1 MNPSSK
7 KLYEAPSTECVELKM
22 SNALLQ
28 ASDPM
33 NSSAYR
39 DGYGAAQELEW

>member
-22 SNALLQ
+22 SNAILQ
-28 ASDPM
+28 GSET
-33 NSSAYR
+33 STSAYR
-39 DGYGAAQELEW
+39 SGYGEAEELTW